1 MRLKPSGC
9 RRGVIG
15 IAGHVGIGH
24 AFSHSGLVQ
33 EDSGGFA
40 VLLAL
45 LDEACPMDLSVAS
58 IRVEG
63 NLLVITT
70 GDGGTGTAST
80 PHGFT
85 PYEKALMERARGMR
99 CLAPQSFA
107 TQIFG
112 RISGQGTAPTACAFS
127 LATALA
133 MMDTVR
139 RRWPAHVCVEEDDLP
154 GTSGGFA
161 GGCFD
166 LLGEPVAWLLSV
178 NASRNGAG
186 PNEDA
191 EGCVPVGAKARV
203 MDELGMLDI
212 PSIVLE
218 GKSYVPGLQP
228 PVDRTTLFI
237 RWNSEYDNSIAAQC
251 LEQAA
256 RESGLPFRC
265 VSDAYP
271 RHTGALEADTKSLG
285 LRIEELGRQYS
296 RAQTAARK
304 AEVLAALFELCCHD
318 AGASVFMTNA
328 VHEHA
333 GSGGLWPGLGAI
345 LSLTVPSLEAEEW
358 KSLIL
363 TEPEIRQTAQV
374 TQEAARL
381 LLERRGEAVRILRSR
396 RPALGPAELFSMA
409 AKGLSG

>member
-1 MRLKPSGC
+1 MRLKPSDS
-9 RRGVIG
+9 RSGVIG
-15 IAGHVGIGH
+15 IAGHAGIGH

-40 VLLAL
+40 VLLSI
-45 LDEACPMDLSVAS
+45 LDEVCPMDLSVAS
-58 IRVEG
+58 VRVEG
-63 NLLVITT
+63 NVLVITT
-70 GDGGTGTAST
+70 GDGGTGRARA

-99 CLAPQSFA
+99 CLAPQTFA

-139 RRWPAHVCVEEDDLP
+139 RRWDAHVRVRGDDLP
-154 GTSGGFA
+154 GSTGGFA

-166 LLGEPVAWLLSV
+166 LSGEPVAWLLSV
-178 NASRNGAG
+178 NASRDGGG

-191 EGCVPVGAKARV
+191 EGCVPVGAKAAL
-203 MDELGMLDI
+203 MEELGMLDI

-228 PVDRTTLFI
+228 PVDGTTLFI
-237 RWNSEYDNSIAAQC
+237 RWNSEYDNDVVAQC
-251 LEQAA
+251 LEKAA
-256 RESGLPFRC
+256 RESGLPYRC

-285 LRIEELGRQYS
+285 LRIEDLGRQYL

-304 AEVLAALFELCCHD
+304 AEVLAALFELCCYD

-328 VHEHA
+328 VHEYA
-333 GSGGLWPGLGAI
+333 GSGGLWPGLGAMF
-345 LSLTVPSLEAEEW
+345 SLTVPSCEAEEW
-358 KSLIL
+358 KCLIL
-363 TEPEIRQTAQV
+363 TEPEIRLAAQV
-374 TQEAARL
+374 TLEAAGLLLQRRDEAARL
-381 LLERRGEAVRILRSR
+381 LRSR
-396 RPALGPAELFSMA
+396 RPALGRDELLAMA
-409 AKGLSG
+409 TGRD